1 MRVPVISNVSVLI
14 SNYTLANY
22 SFTDYTWTLKKISTE
37 AHPAFMYIEI
47 VCNIWFTVEIVIRF
61 ENHHFYLSL
70 LLRRFLNVIF

>member
-61 ENHHFYLSL
+61 
-70 LLRRFLNVIF
+70 V